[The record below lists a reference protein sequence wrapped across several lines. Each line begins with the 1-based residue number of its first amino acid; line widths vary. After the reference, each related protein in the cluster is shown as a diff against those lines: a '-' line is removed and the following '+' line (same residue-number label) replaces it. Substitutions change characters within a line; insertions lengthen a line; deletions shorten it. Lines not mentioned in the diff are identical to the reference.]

1 MIQPTSIETSRLHPK
16 TSTRT
21 TAKDRVNQRV
31 NKSRIQDFGIQ
42 APPGVAKNFVLDT
55 NVLLH
60 DPGCLNRF
68 AEHHICIPVDVLAE
82 LDKFKGEQS
91 ERGANARKVHRKL
104 TEIFASGDM
113 VTRGAPTDGGGT
125 IRLVIYDPE
134 FCEQN
139 SKQLGQF
146 LRVFPDRERVDH
158 RILAATVLL
167 GEHNDAPV
175 ILVTKDLNMQ
185 LKARAVGIEC
195 EDYLNDKVDATE
207 ISSYEMRSVE
217 VDPMELQRFASSGEL
232 VLEHPRRKEICLIQ
246 YVLLAAGEKQTMPAR
261 LDANGTFV
269 RLQIPEVLRIP
280 DGHHLKPLNLG
291 QKCLI
296 DALLNPNVS
305 LVTC

>member
-1 MIQPTSIETSRLHPK
+1 MIQPSIPEQSRLFPETS
-16 TSTRT
+16 T
-21 TAKDRVNQRV
+21 TASPKRKSSKRV

-42 APPGVAKNFVLDT
+42 APSGVAKNFVLDT

-68 AEHHICIPVDVLAE
+68 AENHICIPVDVLAE

-91 ERGANARKVHRKL
+91 ERGANARQVHRKL
-104 TEIFASGDM
+104 TEIFANGDA
-113 VTRGAPTDGGGT
+113 VTRGVPTDGGGT
-125 IRLVIYDPE
+125 IRLVIYDPD
-134 FCEQN
+134 FCEKN
-139 SKQLGQF
+139 SEQLGQF

-167 GEHNDAPV
+167 MEHNSAPV

-185 LKARAVGIEC
+185 LKARAVGIKC
-195 EDYLNDKVDATE
+195 EDYLNDKVDPTE
-207 ISSYEMRSVE
+207 ISSYDMRR
-217 VDPMELQRFASSGEL
+217 VDVDASELQRFASSGEL
-232 VLEHPRRKEICLIQ
+232 VIEHPRRKEIVLNQ
-246 YVLLAAGEKQTMPAR
+246 YVLLSASEKQTMPAR

-291 QKCLI
+291 QKCL
-296 DALLNPNVS
+296 
-305 LVTC
+305 